1 MSYNAIRPL
10 QHYMAFWRDKNCNV
24 MATDKQDARIKAA
37 AILKTACAWEIR
49 LALIHYN
56 GKPVSQIVIN

>member
-1 MSYNAIRPL
+1 MTYNGVRPF

-37 AILKTACAWEIR
+37 AILKAAFAWEIR
-49 LALIHYN
+49 VALIHYD
-56 GKPVSQIVIN
+56 GKPVNQVVIN